1 MIVVIQCA
9 GTKSPDAGVFEHQG
23 MPVDFVARPELAQSS
38 TGRRLAHPDN
48 LVPGESR
55 TWRDLILELNA
66 KPNRPP
72 GLMPAAELYKDQA
85 FSRLR
90 AALPLKQIFILS
102 AGWGLVRGD
111 FRLPVYNITYSNQVD
126 AINRRR
132 ESDASFSD
140 FNQLSDQAP
149 GADEVVHFFG
159 GTSYLPLFVRLTNE
173 LRCRKIIHFKSQK
186 TTIPPGFEGRR
197 YLGTGN
203 TNWHYKALS
212 DYLDGLQPAS
222 NRLNRLYADKN

>member
-9 GTKSPDAGVFEHQG
+9 GTKSPNVGVFEHQG
-23 MPVDFVARPELAQSS
+23 MPVDFVARPELASS
-38 TGRRLAHPDN
+38 PTGRRLTHPDSQ
-48 LVPGESR
+48 VPGESR
-55 TWRDLILELNA
+55 TWRDLVVDLNT
-66 KPNRPP
+66 KPDIHA
-72 GLMPAAELYKDQA
+72 GMLPAAELYSKPAYTQ
-85 FSRLR
+85 LR

-132 ESDASFSD
+132 ETDASFSD

-159 GTSYLPLFVRLTNE
+159 GNSYLPLFVRLTNE
-173 LRCRKIIHFKSQK
+173 LRCRKVIHFNSQK
-186 TTIPPGFEGRR
+186 PMIPDGYEGNRFSGR
-197 YLGTGN
+197 GK
-203 TNWHYKALS
+203 TNWHYKALA
-212 DYLDGLQPAS
+212 DFLADLQPAS
-222 NRLNRLYADKN
+222 DRPNPLIADKN